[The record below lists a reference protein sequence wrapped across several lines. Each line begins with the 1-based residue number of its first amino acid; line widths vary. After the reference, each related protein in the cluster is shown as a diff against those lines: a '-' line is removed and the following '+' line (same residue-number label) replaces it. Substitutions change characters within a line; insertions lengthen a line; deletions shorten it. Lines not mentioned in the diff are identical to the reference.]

1 MLERL
6 QRLEENIVQL
16 QRFRDMHSLEDIHK
30 ERHLEWSLRYG
41 LLEAIQ
47 IVIDV
52 SCHLI
57 SRDNLGMPSSYSEC
71 IELLQQAG
79 YISDSLAD
87 ILLGMVGL
95 RNILVHEYIHIE
107 PEKLYDLLN
116 RTDDFKAF
124 VKEITPYLSH
134 GDSTG

>member
-16 QRFRDMHSLEDIHK
+16 QRFRDMHSLEDVRRD
-30 ERHLEWSLRYG
+30 RHLEWSLRYG
-41 LLEAIQ
+41 LLEAVQ
-47 IVIDV
+47 VVIDV
-52 SCHLI
+52 SCHLV

-71 IELLQQAG
+71 IELLQRAG
-79 YISDSLAD
+79 YISDSLAN

-95 RNILVHEYIHIE
+95 RNILVHEYIRVE
-107 PEKLYDLLN
+107 LEKLYDLLN

-134 GDSTG
+134 GDNT